1 MWKMS
6 EREVEGAT
14 QLSGKRVKLRRI
26 GLADDVVFTQE
37 FTPNGMRS
45 LLSAVIGTTA
55 DFENIYYY
63 DNLSRMVQLT
73 QQAQGAGGGY
83 NAVAEKLVDL
93 AYLADGRAGAITRY
107 ADLARTDL
115 VAESAY
121 GYDDTGRI
129 DSLDHFKSTTTFA
142 GYTWQ
147 YNAANRVTA
156 FANSEHS
163 AEDSTYG
170 YDDFG
175 QLTSADR
182 DGSGNDEGYTYDGQN
197 KGVRNRYCACGQRE

>member
-1 MWKMS
+1 VYDGLG
-6 EREVEGAT
+6 RAT
-14 QLSGKRVKLRRI
+14 EITHDLA

-37 FTPNGMRS
+37 FTANGMRS
-45 LLSAVIGTTA
+45 LLSAAIGATA
-55 DFENIYYY
+55 DFENIFYY
-63 DNLSRMVQLT
+63 DNLSRMVQIT
-73 QQAQGAGGGY
+73 QEAQGSGGGY
-83 NAVAEKLVDL
+83 NAVAEKLADL
-93 AYLADGRAGAITRY
+93 AYLADGRFDTMTRY
-107 ADLARTDL
+107 ADLVRTDL

-121 GYDDTGRI
+121 GYDGAGRI
-129 DSLDHFKSTTTFA
+129 DSLDHFKDTTTFA

-175 QLTSADR
+175 QITSADR
-182 DGSGNDEGYTYDGQN
+182 TGSSNDEGYTYD
-197 KGVRNRYCACGQRE
+197 VSAHRCHCGLRR